1 MRRSICELTKPSAR
15 RELRLAGISTSTTAD
30 VHIRVLTAA
39 PRIKPTSTRCHS
51 AWQPKPGRGS
61 TYRRGDFV
69 QTSGTSS
76 EGVHTFKLGVN
87 YYFNTLARIYPKAPP
102 MAAVYDDWR
111 GFYVGPN
118 GGFGSS
124 RECFEL
130 PRPSRDKCIAA
141 TGGLAGGQIGYRWQS
156 SWWVFGLEAQGD
168 WASLSGS
175 AVSKLFPGN
184 SDRARVDGICWF
196 TGHVGYAWNRALV
209 FVRGGAAVTA
219 DRYNTFVT
227 ATNFLNGAASET

>member
-76 EGVHTFKLGVN
+76 
-87 YYFNTLARIYPKAPP
+87 
-102 MAAVYDDWR
+102 
-111 GFYVGPN
+111 
-118 GGFGSS
+118 
-124 RECFEL
+124 
-130 PRPSRDKCIAA
+130 
-141 TGGLAGGQIGYRWQS
+141 GYRCQTGVTGINS
-156 SWWVFGLEAQGD
+156 VKRAQHIHNPTIVTSEGYCD
-168 WASLSGS
+168 VVYFSTDYVLDLSLG
-175 AVSKLFPGN
+175 
-184 SDRARVDGICWF
+184 
-196 TGHVGYAWNRALV
+196 
-209 FVRGGAAVTA
+209 
-219 DRYNTFVT
+219 
-227 ATNFLNGAASET
+227 

>member
-76 EGVHTFKLGVN
+76 LTLQVLSVEAVPTRPIEVKELG
-87 YYFNTLARIYPKAPP
+87 
-102 MAAVYDDWR
+102 
-111 GFYVGPN
+111 G
-118 GGFGSS
+118 
-124 RECFEL
+124 
-130 PRPSRDKCIAA
+130 
-141 TGGLAGGQIGYRWQS
+141 TG
-156 SWWVFGLEAQGD
+156 
-168 WASLSGS
+168 
-175 AVSKLFPGN
+175 
-184 SDRARVDGICWF
+184 
-196 TGHVGYAWNRALV
+196 
-209 FVRGGAAVTA
+209 
-219 DRYNTFVT
+219 
-227 ATNFLNGAASET
+227 

>member
-76 EGVHTFKLGVN
+76 LLHRDRNDPLISAFRLRV
-87 YYFNTLARIYPKAPP
+87 IQ
-102 MAAVYDDWR
+102 
-111 GFYVGPN
+111 
-118 GGFGSS
+118 GG
-124 RECFEL
+124 
-130 PRPSRDKCIAA
+130 D
-141 TGGLAGGQIGYRWQS
+141 
-156 SWWVFGLEAQGD
+156 V
-168 WASLSGS
+168 
-175 AVSKLFPGN
+175 
-184 SDRARVDGICWF
+184 
-196 TGHVGYAWNRALV
+196 
-209 FVRGGAAVTA
+209 
-219 DRYNTFVT
+219 
-227 ATNFLNGAASET
+227 

>member
-76 EGVHTFKLGVN
+76 EL
-87 YYFNTLARIYPKAPP
+87 RIGPMKAGRDHH
-102 MAAVYDDWR
+102 M
-111 GFYVGPN
+111 YVGGRCCPDRQQ
-118 GGFGSS
+118 GG
-124 RECFEL
+124 
-130 PRPSRDKCIAA
+130 
-141 TGGLAGGQIGYRWQS
+141 
-156 SWWVFGLEAQGD
+156 
-168 WASLSGS
+168 
-175 AVSKLFPGN
+175 
-184 SDRARVDGICWF
+184 
-196 TGHVGYAWNRALV
+196 H
-209 FVRGGAAVTA
+209 
-219 DRYNTFVT
+219 
-227 ATNFLNGAASET
+227 

>member
-76 EGVHTFKLGVN
+76 IGRTFPALITVFAAGCASTALN
-87 YYFNTLARIYPKAPP
+87 YNTL
-102 MAAVYDDWR
+102 D
-111 GFYVGPN
+111 
-118 GGFGSS
+118 
-124 RECFEL
+124 
-130 PRPSRDKCIAA
+130 
-141 TGGLAGGQIGYRWQS
+141 LAS
-156 SWWVFGLEAQGD
+156 
-168 WASLSGS
+168 
-175 AVSKLFPGN
+175 
-184 SDRARVDGICWF
+184 
-196 TGHVGYAWNRALV
+196 T
-209 FVRGGAAVTA
+209 
-219 DRYNTFVT
+219 
-227 ATNFLNGAASET
+227 TNDL

>member
-76 EGVHTFKLGVN
+76 NLVRGVGV
-87 YYFNTLARIYPKAPP
+87 TGVPHQPMSKHIAISSTEAADRLAI
-102 MAAVYDDWR
+102 
-111 GFYVGPN
+111 
-118 GGFGSS
+118 
-124 RECFEL
+124 RELIE
-130 PRPSRDKCIAA
+130 
-141 TGGLAGGQIGYRWQS
+141 
-156 SWWVFGLEAQGD
+156 
-168 WASLSGS
+168 
-175 AVSKLFPGN
+175 
-184 SDRARVDGICWF
+184 
-196 TGHVGYAWNRALV
+196 GYAHC
-209 FVRGGAAVTA
+209 A
-219 DRYNTFVT
+219 DRRD
-227 ATNFLNGAASET
+227 AEG

>member
-76 EGVHTFKLGVN
+76 FRRCARHLLQSYLDDGYALV
-87 YYFNTLARIYPKAPP
+87 LATSFLFGAYH
-102 MAAVYDDWR
+102 WWT
-111 GFYVGPN
+111 
-118 GGFGSS
+118 GFGNIG
-124 RECFEL
+124 EAVV
-130 PRPSRDKCIAA
+130 I
-141 TGGLAGGQIGYRWQS
+141 GGL
-156 SWWVFGLEAQGD
+156 LMM
-168 WASLSGS
+168 L
-175 AVSKLFPGN
+175 
-184 SDRARVDGICWF
+184 
-196 TGHVGYAWNRALV
+196 
-209 FVRGGAAVTA
+209 
-219 DRYNTFVT
+219 
-227 ATNFLNGAASET
+227 

>member
-76 EGVHTFKLGVN
+76 
-87 YYFNTLARIYPKAPP
+87 
-102 MAAVYDDWR
+102 
-111 GFYVGPN
+111 
-118 GGFGSS
+118 
-124 RECFEL
+124 
-130 PRPSRDKCIAA
+130 
-141 TGGLAGGQIGYRWQS
+141 GY
-156 SWWVFGLEAQGD
+156 G
-168 WASLSGS
+168 
-175 AVSKLFPGN
+175 
-184 SDRARVDGICWF
+184 
-196 TGHVGYAWNRALV
+196 
-209 FVRGGAAVTA
+209 GGAATVRQYDSA
-219 DRYNTFVT
+219 RHCARKV
-227 ATNFLNGAASET
+227 ATSVETTGRLHRAGPERACRAVRNRRRKPD

>member
-76 EGVHTFKLGVN
+76 ELVLQNCNQPVQ
-87 YYFNTLARIYPKAPP
+87 TLCEP
-102 MAAVYDDWR
+102 
-111 GFYVGPN
+111 
-118 GGFGSS
+118 
-124 RECFEL
+124 
-130 PRPSRDKCIAA
+130 
-141 TGGLAGGQIGYRWQS
+141 
-156 SWWVFGLEAQGD
+156 
-168 WASLSGS
+168 
-175 AVSKLFPGN
+175 
-184 SDRARVDGICWF
+184 
-196 TGHVGYAWNRALV
+196 LV
-209 FVRGGAAVTA
+209 FIEGIVRRLGY
-219 DRYNTFVT
+219 DRCVKM
-227 ATNFLNGAASET
+227 L

>member
-76 EGVHTFKLGVN
+76 GPGLRDRSRSQAPRHRPKTASHCAVLEDPFQPSHAEKRISSSYLRRIAIRTRLSDSVRLVAEQPPHHYRKVAEGSCNNIDGENQDH
-87 YYFNTLARIYPKAPP
+87 FNRNCAP
-102 MAAVYDDWR
+102 
-111 GFYVGPN
+111 FLVGM
-118 GGFGSS
+118 
-124 RECFEL
+124 RHC
-130 PRPSRDKCIAA
+130 
-141 TGGLAGGQIGYRWQS
+141 
-156 SWWVFGLEAQGD
+156 
-168 WASLSGS
+168 
-175 AVSKLFPGN
+175 
-184 SDRARVDGICWF
+184 
-196 TGHVGYAWNRALV
+196 
-209 FVRGGAAVTA
+209 
-219 DRYNTFVT
+219 
-227 ATNFLNGAASET
+227 